1 MKKEQDLPDADVL
14 NGKAGLF
21 SSSFPD
27 PGLRMLDAFNRKS
40 RSKAVNAAKDGVE
53 LVVLVKLVD
62 FVASFGKTEE
72 NGLILAIY
80 LLGIDATG
88 NRAHARVV
96 DEVPERSRNRQTF
109 QSLLQKFLPCSMRS
123 SENLMSW
130 PLGAILMIPW
140 RKPSAPYFSIKSSGS
155 GELPGETWT
164 SFGPPRHG

>member
-21 SSSFPD
+21 FLLIPN
-27 PGLRMLDAFNRKS
+27 PGLRMLDVSIAKVVP
-40 RSKAVNAAKDGVE
+40 KETVNAAKDGVE

-62 FVASFGKTEE
+62 FVASFSKTEK
-72 NGLILAIY
+72 NGLILPID

-88 NRAHARVV
+88 NHTHVRIV

-123 SENLMSW
+123 SENLMS
-130 PLGAILMIPW
+130 
-140 RKPSAPYFSIKSSGS
+140 
-155 GELPGETWT
+155 
-164 SFGPPRHG
+164 